1 MARGSNSRDGRTA
14 RSELGRED
22 RRDIDGEPRASGRI
36 QKKEAPLRPYTNTEL
51 DRLVA
56 ETDPR
61 FQMKREDFVKLRS
74 RDIRIEKENGDLFKR
89 LQDGKPQKE
98 DFGSRDAGVNNPSQ
112 PFFTRSGYQDKLLQA
127 GAFIKMKNG
136 EVFEVKEA
144 LRSRKD
150 KEGEEGWDGS
160 ERVLYVQDL
169 GGGNAQEYR
178 IDDLSKIDAV
188 IPRDWQNR
196 LEGGRVA
203 RSEVNYQ
210 SEVKDALK
218 LGKFDPKGITL
229 RSRLIPRMETYSR
242 QLTRERQQATGE
254 ARDKIIAE
262 EGKVSD
268 LIQKLKRKQGG
279 GR

>member
-22 RRDIDGEPRASGRI
+22 RRDIDGEPRSSGRI
-36 QKKEAPLRPYTNTEL
+36 QKKEAPLRPYTEAELTRELKAYPNETRESLVGLRNTLIRNEQEKQ
-51 DRLVA
+51 DR
-56 ETDPR
+56 
-61 FQMKREDFVKLRS
+61 
-74 RDIRIEKENGDLFKR
+74 FKR
-89 LQDGKPQKE
+89 LQDGKPNKS
-98 DFGSRDAGVNNPSQ
+98 DFGIGSGVRQ
-112 PFFTRSGYQDKLLQA
+112 PFLGRGGYNTELLKA
-127 GAFIKMKNG
+127 GAFIKMENG
-136 EVFEVKEA
+136 DILEVKEL
-144 LRSRKD
+144 LRSRRDKGSKD
-150 KEGEEGWDGS
+150 GFDGS